1 MGLLQANW
9 REAALRRRKVADCQ
23 IIGCVLTSGLLIL
36 LAGLGM
42 FLAAWFVLGSE
53 YYTFF
58 LPT

>member
-1 MGLLQANW
+1 MQANW

-23 IIGCVLTSGLLIL
+23 IIGCVITSGLLIL

-53 YYTFF
+53 YINH
-58 LPT
+58 